1 MRHQNERRRTTL
13 VRQPFEK
20 LQKMLACDRIESG
33 ARLVENQ
40 QLRTRHQRPPYQ
52 HALTL
57 ALRQKTPRPIAQRLG
72 LDLAQYRERLQ
83 TFPGRNFAPHS
94 DHRMASADY
103 RVKRRL
109 MTRHHLADAR
119 THNPDPLAQLAPVGP
134 SIGLAR
140 AVGAEDRPMLP
151 TLDHP
156 VDRTKYQRVALDS
169 QTRNFDNWRKSFRLS
184 RPVRARSAMVVSGA
198 RSAMAVSGLMSHSYA
213 LKRGY
218 HAGQE
223 TAPPRE
229 YIRGAFRSEGNAWF
243 LESLCIRPAL
253 RRQSPCQS
261 APGASSPRPRD
272 LRR

>member
-20 LQKMLACDRIESG
+20 LQKMLARDRIESG

-40 QLRTRHQRPPYQ
+40 QLRTRHQRPPDQ
-52 HALTL
+52 H
-57 ALRQKTPRPIAQRLG
+57 
-72 LDLAQYRERLQ
+72 
-83 TFPGRNFAPHS
+83 
-94 DHRMASADY
+94 
-103 RVKRRL
+103 
-109 MTRHHLADAR
+109 
-119 THNPDPLAQLAPVGP
+119 APVGP
-134 SIGLAR
+134 SIGLAQHRNLAGRGRHVASQRAQKRRLAR

-198 RSAMAVSGLMSHSYA
+198 RSAVVISGSTSHSDA

-218 HAGQE
+218 HAWQE
-223 TAPPRE
+223 TAPSRE

-243 LESLCIRPAL
+243 LESLRIRPKL
-253 RRQSPCQS
+253 RRQSPCRS
-261 APGASSPRPRD
+261 APAASSPRPQD
-272 LRR
+272 RRR